1 MLAPQHLSDVNV
13 ARLEQFYEDARQRIK
28 AVTDLAVLWLK
39 SMTILAG
46 GGVIAL
52 FTLLGKVEALTVNP
66 IGLWFAFAG
75 LIGSLVSV
83 MAALFCGYLGQD
95 CFYEAEFRTAENI
108 YQEITGGETR
118 QETPGWSEGKRWHIA
133 ALLLAMLSLILFSIG
148 SACALMAV
156 RPDLWSST

>member
-1 MLAPQHLSDVNV
+1 MLSPQQLNDVNV

-28 AVTDLAVLWLK
+28 AVTDLAVLWLR

-52 FTLLGKVEALTVNP
+52 FTLLGKVETLSVNP

-83 MAALFCGYLGQD
+83 MAALFCGYMGQD

-108 YQEITGGETR
+108 YQDITGGTAR
-118 QETPGWSEGKRWHIA
+118 QETPGWSQGGRWHIA
-133 ALLLAMLSLILFSIG
+133 AVLLAVLSLVMFAVG

-156 RPDLWSST
+156 RP

>member
-1 MLAPQHLSDVNV
+1 MLSPQHLNDVNV
-13 ARLEQFYEDARQRIK
+13 ARLEQYYEDARQRIK

-52 FTLLGKVEALTVNP
+52 FTLLGKVEALTVDP
-66 IGLWFAFAG
+66 VGLWLAFAG

-108 YQEITGGETR
+108 YHDITGAGVR
-118 QETPGWSEGKRWHIA
+118 QETPGWSQGQRWHIA
-133 ALLLAMLSLILFSIG
+133 AILLAVVSLILFASG
-148 SACALMAV
+148 CACALMAV
-156 RPDLWSST
+156 RPGL